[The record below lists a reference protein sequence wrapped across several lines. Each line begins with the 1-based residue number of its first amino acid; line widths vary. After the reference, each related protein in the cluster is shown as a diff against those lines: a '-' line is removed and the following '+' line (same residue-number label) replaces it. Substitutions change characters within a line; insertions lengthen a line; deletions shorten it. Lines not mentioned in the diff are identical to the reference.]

1 MKLAFDIA
9 RRYLFGKKTINAI
22 NIITGISVFGI
33 SIGAAALVLIL
44 SVFNG
49 FEELIGDHFNA
60 FNPEIKITPK
70 KGKFFK
76 IDSNFLKK
84 LNGIN
89 EILDYSLTVE
99 EVAYFIYG
107 NSQSFGLIKGVDAK
121 FNIVNNIDTAI
132 VAGEYLLEKQ
142 GVNYGVIG
150 NGLAGKMGVNVSD
163 KITPISINVLNKK
176 TTGSKKGE
184 VFPAGK
190 FAILSQ
196 SDLEYVLISLDL
208 AQYLIGNTKGKNAD
222 KYSAIEIKTN
232 GNVDLAQDKLKKEL
246 GNGFYIKNRREQD
259 AELMK
264 IMNMEK
270 WIAYVIVSLSL
281 FLIAINLIGSL
292 WMIVLDKK
300 KDIAML
306 QSMGANKSMI
316 KQIFLYVGI
325 LISGFGLVIG
335 FIIALLFY
343 FAQKNFDLIGIPEG
357 ATIIDAYPVQLRFID
372 FIIVSITVLL
382 IGFLIS
388 LLPARKAGQIS
399 AFIREE

>member
-9 RRYLFGKKTINAI
+9 RRYLVGKKTINAI

-49 FEELIGDHFNA
+49 FEDLIGEHFNT
-60 FNPEIKITPK
+60 FNPELKITAK

-76 IDSNFLKK
+76 VDSGFIEK
-84 LNGIN
+84 LNTIQGIS
-89 EILDYSLTVE
+89 DYSLTVE
-99 EVAYFIYG
+99 EVAYFVYG
-107 NSQSFGLIKGVDAK
+107 DSQSFGQIKGVDNK
-121 FNIVNNIDTAI
+121 FKIVNNIDTAI
-132 VAGEYLLEKQ
+132 VAGEFLLEKQ
-142 GVNYGVIG
+142 DINYGVIG
-150 NGLAGKMGVNVSD
+150 NGLAAKMGINISD
-163 KITPISINVLNKK
+163 KITPINIHVLNKK
-176 TTGSKKGE
+176 TNGSKRGE
-184 VFPAGK
+184 VFPSGK

-196 SDLEYVLISLDL
+196 SDLEYVLISIDQ
-208 AQYLIGNTKGKNAD
+208 AQYLIGNSKSNDTA
-222 KYSAIEIKTN
+222 KYSAIEVKTK
-232 GNVDLAQDKLKKEL
+232 GNINDVQNELKSLFGE
-246 GNGFYIKNRREQD
+246 NFYIKNRKEQD
-259 AELMK
+259 EELMK

-300 KDIAML
+300 KDISML
-306 QSMGANKSMI
+306 QSMGAKKSTI
-316 KQIFLYVGI
+316 RQIFLYVGM
-325 LISGFGLVIG
+325 LISGFGLILG
-335 FIIALLFY
+335 FVIALLFY

-357 ATIIDAYPVQLRFID
+357 ATIIDAYPVQLRLFD
-372 FIIVSITVLL
+372 FIIVTITVLL

-388 LLPARKAGQIS
+388 LLPAKKAGNIS

>member
-33 SIGAAALVLIL
+33 SIGAAALILIL

-76 IDSNFLKK
+76 IDSNFLNK
-84 LNGIN
+84 LNGID
-89 EILDYSLTVE
+89 EISDYSLTVE

-107 NSQSFGLIKGVDAK
+107 NSQSFGLIKGVDDK

-142 GVNYGVIG
+142 GLSYGVIG

-176 TTGSKKGE
+176 TTGSKRGE
-184 VFPAGK
+184 VFPSGK

-196 SDLEYVLISLDL
+196 SDLEYVLISLDF
-208 AQYLIGNTKGKNAD
+208 AQYLIGNTKGENAD
-222 KYSAIEIKTN
+222 KYSAIEIKTK
-232 GNVDLAQDKLKKEL
+232 GDVDLVQDKLKKEL
-246 GNGFYIKNRREQD
+246 GNEFYIKNRREQD

-316 KQIFLYVGI
+316 KQIFLYVGM
-325 LISGFGLVIG
+325 LISGFGLIIG

-399 AFIREE
+399 AFVREE

>member
-1 MKLAFDIA
+1 MNLAFDIA

-33 SIGAAALVLIL
+33 SIGAAALILIL

-49 FEELIGDHFNA
+49 FEELIGEHFNA

-76 IDSNFLKK
+76 VDNAFTGKLKSVK
-84 LNGIN
+84 DIS
-89 EILDYSLTVE
+89 DYSLTVE
-99 EVAYFIYG
+99 EVAYFVYG
-107 NSQSFGLIKGVDAK
+107 SSQSFGLIKGVDDK
-121 FNIVNNIDTAI
+121 FNTVNDIDTAI
-132 VAGEYLLEKQ
+132 VAGNFFLEKHDA
-142 GVNYGVIG
+142 NYGVVG
-150 NGLAGKMGVNVSD
+150 NGLAEKMGINVSD
-163 KITPISINVLNKK
+163 KITPINIYVLNKK
-176 TTGSKKGE
+176 ANGSKRGE
-184 VFPAGK
+184 VFPSGK

-196 SDLEYVLISLDL
+196 SDLEYVIIAMDQ
-208 AQYLIGNTKGKNAD
+208 AQYLLGGSKKNNTY

-232 GNVDLAQDKLKKEL
+232 GNISEVQKQLTKLF
-246 GNGFYIKNRREQD
+246 GNDFYIKNRRQQD

-300 KDIAML
+300 KDISML
-306 QSMGANKSMI
+306 QSMGAKKSTI
-316 KQIFLYVGI
+316 RQIFLYVGM
-325 LISGFGLVIG
+325 LISGFGLIIG

-357 ATIIDAYPVQLRFID
+357 ATIIDAYPVQLRLFD
-372 FIIVSITVLL
+372 FVIVSITVLL

-388 LLPARKAGQIS
+388 LLPAKKAGMIS
-399 AFIREE
+399 AFVREE